1 MNKAFARMIVR
12 IILPYAVMAGLW
24 IFVSDR
30 LLSGFKLDVNT
41 LAMWS
46 ICKGWAFVLVTAC
59 LLAFLLRSELAV
71 HLRNQTALRES
82 EIKYHALFETSGDA
96 ILLMCEGRFIDCN
109 AKALKVYGCRRDE
122 IIGALP
128 SDFSPEF
135 QPDGCRS
142 DRKAMERI
150 NTALTDG
157 PQFFEW
163 EHCRRDG
170 SPFAAEVSLNR
181 FDLDGVT
188 LLQSIVRDVTD
199 RKKSEKE
206 LKELNLKLEERVAAR
221 TADLA
226 VAKDLAEA
234 ADRVKSA
241 FLATMSHELRTPLNS
256 IIGFTGIL
264 LQELAGPLNAEQRKQ
279 LEMVRD
285 SSRHLLELIN
295 DVLDISKIEAGQ
307 LEVRKTEFDLVES
320 TNKVVGLIR
329 PLAENKKLPLLA
341 LVPENTGMIKS
352 DKRRVEQ
359 IMLNLLNNAVKF
371 TEKGFVRLTVERD
384 EASVK
389 ISVADTGIGIP
400 QSEIHNLFRPFK
412 QLDAGL
418 ARLHEGT
425 GLGLAICRRLTDLLG
440 GHISVTSEFGKGSVF
455 TVTLPL
461 CEQEGKS

>member
-1 MNKAFARMIVR
+1 MNKAFVRMTVR
-12 IILPYAVMAGLW
+12 IILPYAVVAGLW
-24 IFVSDR
+24 IFASDK
-30 LLSGFKLDVNT
+30 LLTLLD
-41 LAMWS
+41 LDARSIAMWS
-46 ICKGWAFVLVTAC
+46 TYKGLAFVLVTTC
-59 LLAFLLRSELAV
+59 LLAFLLRAELAV
-71 HLRNQTALRES
+71 AMRNQTALRES
-82 EIKYHALFETSGDA
+82 EIKYHALFETASDA
-96 ILLMCEGRFIDCN
+96 ILLMYGGRFIDCN
-109 AKALKVYGCRRDE
+109 AKALKVYGCARE
-122 IIGALP
+122 YLIGALP

-142 DRKAMERI
+142 DQKSMERI
-150 NTALTDG
+150 NSALTDG

-181 FDLDGVT
+181 LDLDGMT

-199 RKKSEKE
+199 RKKAEKE
-206 LKELNLKLEERVAAR
+206 LRELNLRLEERVAER

-264 LQELAGPLNAEQRKQ
+264 LQELAGPLNDEQRKQ

-307 LEVRKTEFDLVES
+307 LEIHKTEFALAES
-320 TNKVVGLIR
+320 VRKVSGLIR
-329 PLAENKKLPLLA
+329 PLAESKKLSLLT
-341 LVPENTGMIKS
+341 LCPDNIGMVKS
-352 DKRRVEQ
+352 DRRRVEQ

-371 TEKGFVRLTVERD
+371 TDKGFVRLTAERD
-384 EASVK
+384 AASVN
-389 ISVADTGIGIP
+389 ISVSDTGIGIAP
-400 QSEIHNLFRPFK
+400 SEIHNLFRPFK
-412 QLDAGL
+412 QIDTGL

-425 GLGLAICRRLTDLLG
+425 GLGLAICRRLADLLG
-440 GHISVTSEFGKGSVF
+440 GDINVTSESGKGSVF
-455 TVTLPL
+455 KFTLPL
-461 CEQEGKS
+461 RGQEKQP